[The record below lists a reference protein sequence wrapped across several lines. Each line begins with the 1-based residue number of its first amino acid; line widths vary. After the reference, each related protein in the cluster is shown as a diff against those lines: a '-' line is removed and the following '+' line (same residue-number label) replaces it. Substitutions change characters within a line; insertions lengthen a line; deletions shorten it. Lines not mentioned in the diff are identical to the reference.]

1 MLINRIVGIT
11 CNKEAQRIALSF
23 ITAVSYQISLIMFPT
38 SLLHVV
44 KMSTIFFLIYVFIL
58 SHPVTRQCACT
69 QHNEN
74 IGVRGLTRGLA
85 TPR

>member
-1 MLINRIVGIT
+1 MYRLHSLMLINRIVGIT

-44 KMSTIFFLIYVFIL
+44 KMSTIFFLICVYFESPCNSSVCM
-58 SHPVTRQCACT
+58 HPAQ
-69 QHNEN
+69 
-74 IGVRGLTRGLA
+74 
-85 TPR
+85 